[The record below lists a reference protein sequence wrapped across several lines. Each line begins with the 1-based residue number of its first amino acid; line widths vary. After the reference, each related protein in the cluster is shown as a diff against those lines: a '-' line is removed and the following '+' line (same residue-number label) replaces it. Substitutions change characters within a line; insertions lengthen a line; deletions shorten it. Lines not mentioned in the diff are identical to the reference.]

1 MVVVRCGGFLCAMAG
16 SRFEYVRR
24 YEITDVA
31 IPNTY
36 LIVRIDGKGFH
47 RFSAAHGFEKPN
59 DIAAL
64 ELMNEAARHVMSEFK
79 GHVTMAFG
87 ESDEYRCVTC

>member
-1 MVVVRCGGFLCAMAG
+1 MAG

-87 ESDEYRCVTC
+87 ESDEYRYVTC